1 MINVWGSG
9 LSIVVFWIYTSNI
22 PSTLFFMFLAYLKIQ
37 WISVEGDNSTYVQDK
52 MGFFTIM
59 KRYCMSR
66 YCSDDFRPA
75 MWKAAFA
82 LLWNICM
89 MLELHGKLQKLQ
101 TMAWCCLSNVLSPQ
115 WRLLKRGVTPSL
127 FLSDRFVHFP
137 AQLSSSD
144 WKWELKWNSICN

>member
-1 MINVWGSG
+1 VINVWGSG
-9 LSIVVFWIYTSNI
+9 LSIVVLWIYTSNI

-37 WISVEGDNSTYVQDK
+37 WISVDGDNSTSVQDK

-75 MWKAAFA
+75 LWNAASA

-89 MLELHGKLQKLQ
+89 ILELHGKLQKQQKL
-101 TMAWCCLSNVLSPQ
+101 AWCCLSNLLSSQ
-115 WRLLKRGVTPSL
+115 WRLLKKGVTPSL
-127 FLSDRFVHFP
+127 SLSDRLCIFL
-137 AQLSSSD
+137 LSFQVRI
-144 WKWELKWNSICN
+144 ENGN